1 MINAYLADGYKK
13 ENILIFSPERLSE
26 ELLRRQGRAL
36 NLLNLTG
43 PKFKSS
49 LGAEFSNYQ

>member
-26 ELLRRQGRAL
+26 D
-36 NLLNLTG
+36 LTEKTRVG
-43 PKFKSS
+43 SEPLKS
-49 LGAEFSNYQ
+49 